1 MEYNVAKVSCTALD
15 KESAKGSLETISSR
29 RLKILIIPL
38 ETEAFTVA
46 VIPSYFELSLKKCKP
61 LEGFS
66 KGRVERELL
75 CLKLQ
80 NYLKKDQLL

>member
-1 MEYNVAKVSCTALD
+1 VAKVSFTALD
-15 KESAKGSLETISSR
+15 KESAKGSSEIISSR

-38 ETEAFTVA
+38 EMEVSTAA
-46 VIPSYFELSLKKCKP
+46 VIPSYFELSLKKCKL

-66 KGRVERELL
+66 KVRVERELL
-75 CLKLQ
+75 CHKLQ